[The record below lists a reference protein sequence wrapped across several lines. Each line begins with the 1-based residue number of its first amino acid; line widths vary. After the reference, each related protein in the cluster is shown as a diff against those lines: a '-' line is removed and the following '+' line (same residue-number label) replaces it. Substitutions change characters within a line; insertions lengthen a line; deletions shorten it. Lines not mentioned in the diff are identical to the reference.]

1 MTQPPPKSGQEAAG
15 PATFETENDPSA
27 RASIGLGL
35 PVGMRD
41 LLQEE
46 ISEERALG
54 RAVSKTFTLYGYEEV
69 GLPAFEYLDVI
80 SRGLGKIGPELLLRF
95 VEPETGQIVALRP
108 DMTPQV
114 ARLIA
119 SRWPDAPTPLRLS
132 YRGTILRRRPERARH
147 DFEVVQCGIELVG
160 AGGARA
166 DAEVISATL
175 AAVRSAGLEDFVVD
189 LAHGGV
195 VNALL
200 GRVEAGLRSELLSDL
215 ARKDQA
221 RVAARAEKGGLERD
235 LAQALTALPELSG
248 GPEVLERARKMPGFR
263 PALGAVDELSCLGD
277 RIAELGLA
285 PRLVFD
291 LGESRPVPYYTGM
304 MFQVLAEGPG
314 QAVASGGRYDE
325 LYSRFGIARAAA
337 GAAVNIDHLEWA
349 LALHRPPRAPRLRVL
364 LLDAAAE
371 SAGLHAGLAM
381 LRAAGISCAPAFQVE
396 SLEGALDYARLAHY
410 SLVVHVEGDGSVRL
424 YATNSRA
431 QMAHG
436 SFEQVVQFIETR
448 SRALDP
454 AFGSL
459 HG

>member
-1 MTQPPPKSGQEAAG
+1 MTVS
-15 PATFETENDPSA
+15 
-27 RASIGLGL
+27 RGLGL

-54 RAVSKTFTLYGYEEV
+54 RAVSKTFALYGYEEV
-69 GLPAFEYLDVI
+69 GLPAFEYLDVL

-119 SRWPDAPTPLRLS
+119 SRWPDAPKPLRLS

-160 AGGARA
+160 AAGCGA
-166 DAEVISATL
+166 DAEVIAATL
-175 AAVRSAGLEDFVVD
+175 ASVRAAGLENFVVD

-195 VNALL
+195 ALGLLRGVDPAVRAALL
-200 GRVEAGLRSELLSDL
+200 TDL
-215 ARKDQA
+215 ARKDQT
-221 RVAARAEKGGLERD
+221 RVAARAESAGLDRD
-235 LAQALTALPELSG
+235 LARALGCLPELQG
-248 GPEVLERARKMPGFR
+248 GVEVLERARKLPGFR
-263 PALGAVDELSCLGD
+263 AALPCVEELSRLGE

-285 PRLVFD
+285 PRVVFD
-291 LGESRPVPYYTGM
+291 LGETRPVAYYTGM

-325 LYSRFGIARAAA
+325 LYSRYGIARAAA
-337 GAAVNIDHLEWA
+337 GAAVNIEHLAWA
-349 LALHRPPRAPRLRVL
+349 LALGRPGRPPRLRVL
-364 LLDAAAE
+364 VFDARADSPSGSPLSAE
-371 SAGLHAGLAM
+371 LAM
-381 LRAAGISCAPAFQVE
+381 LRARGIPCAPAWE
-396 SLEGALDYARLAHY
+396 TKTLEEALDYARLANY
-410 SLVVHVEGDGSVRL
+410 SFVAEVLGDGSVHL
-424 YATNSRA
+424 YATSSRA
-431 QMAHG
+431 QVENG
-436 SFEQVVQFIETR
+436 SFEQIARSIEAR
-448 SRALDP
+448 STAGDP

-459 HG
+459 LG